1 MTKLIVVG
9 AVLLVVAGVV
19 AGWAVIVGKS
29 PRATWSRDEERYAMI
44 GLALVA
50 PGAVAFGF
58 VNGAP
63 LGVGS
68 LLLWG
73 ALAAVVYG
81 ATRLDSREADDLDV
95 ENRWLIDLT
104 SLMFIL
110 ITVLFSL
117 VSLGS
122 VFIPAACVLVGACRF
137 AHLRRQ
143 SIPDADAAR
152 PATT

>member
-1 MTKLIVVG
+1 MT
-9 AVLLVVAGVV
+9 
-19 AGWAVIVGKS
+19 
-29 PRATWSRDEERYAMI
+29 
-44 GLALVA
+44 
-50 PGAVAFGF
+50 
-58 VNGAP
+58 
-63 LGVGS
+63 
-68 LLLWG
+68 
-73 ALAAVVYG
+73 
-81 ATRLDSREADDLDV
+81 LDL

-104 SLMFIL
+104 SLMFML

>member
-9 AVLLVVAGVV
+9 VVLLIVAALV
-19 AGWAVIVGKS
+19 AAWTVLVGRS
-29 PRATWSRDEERYAMI
+29 APSTWTRDEERYAMI

-50 PGAVAFGF
+50 PGAVAFGI
-58 VNGAP
+58 VNGAL

-68 LLLWG
+68 LMLWG
-73 ALAAVVYG
+73 ALASVIYG

-104 SLMFIL
+104 CLMFAL

-122 VFIPAACVLVGACRF
+122 VFIPAACVLVIACRF

-143 SIPDADAAR
+143 TVPDTGAASQV
-152 PATT
+152 TS